1 MKYLDQINKI
11 ISRKQK
17 LAFIS
22 LTILMLVAVFLEIL
36 TLNSI
41 FILLSFFT
49 NPDSIENN
57 RFILMLKNID
67 LIVFSQSK
75 LLILFFII
83 FLSKTIFS
91 ILLIYK
97 EHAFINNTRAE
108 ISNDFFKGYL
118 YMPRIFHLRTN
129 ISETTKNITTEI
141 DVLLSALLSISII
154 TLESLVLIGLV
165 TFLLFV
171 NYKITIIS
179 FLCLLIFSISLN
191 YLNAKKVI
199 ALGKKRVKLI
209 QLRLKNIIEG
219 LSGAKIY
226 TLTGS
231 QENLIKDFN
240 ISNFSLASNNI
251 NIGFRNGLPRPLFEL
266 FILAIVVVFLIFFLK
281 NNSFLKDMI
290 PTLGVFLTAAYRL
303 APSFGKIVTN
313 IQKFQYNIAAAQKL
327 SIDKERF
334 LPLEEENKKI
344 IPIEFKSQIV
354 VKNLSF
360 SYDKNLKNEKNF
372 VLKDINLNFKSG
384 SKIGI
389 VGKSGCGKS
398 TFIDLLMG
406 ISNPQIGKIFIDGKN
421 LENCKK
427 NWHKIIGCVPQDV
440 FILDE
445 SLKKNIAFGLSDE
458 NINDEKLEKV
468 IHLSNLT
475 ELKNSLKHGV
485 DSLVGEKGS
494 RLSGG
499 QRQRIGIAR
508 ALYHNPKVL
517 FFDEATNALD
527 IETEK
532 KIVKEIFTNQQNK
545 TIFFVSHNPENL
557 RYCDEI
563 YEVVDKSIK
572 KFSKD
577 SYQ

>member
-1 MKYLDQINKI
+1 MKYFNQLNKI

-22 LTILMLVAVFLEIL
+22 LTILMLITVFLEIL

-49 NPDSIENN
+49 SPESLEHN
-57 RFILMLKNID
+57 RLILMLKNID
-67 LIVFSQSK
+67 LVIFSESK
-75 LLILFFII
+75 FLVLFFII
-83 FLSKTIFS
+83 FFSKTIFS
-91 ILLIYK
+91 IFIIYK

-108 ISNDFFKGYL
+108 ISNDFFRGYL

-141 DVLLSALLSISII
+141 DVLISALLSISVI

-165 TFLLFV
+165 IFLLFV

-179 FLCLLIFSISLN
+179 FMCLLIFSILLSF
-191 YLNAKKVI
+191 LNAKKI
-199 ALGKKRVKLI
+199 ITLGKKRVKLI
-209 QLRLKNIIEG
+209 QKRLKNIIEG

-231 QENLIKDFN
+231 QENLINNFN
-240 ISNFSLASNNI
+240 SNNYSLASNNI
-251 NIGFRNGLPRPLFEL
+251 NIGFRNGIPRPLFEL
-266 FILAIVVVFLIFFLK
+266 FILTIVVVFLIFFLK
-281 NNSFLKDMI
+281 NNSILIDII

-303 APSFGKIVTN
+303 VPSFGKILTN

-334 LPLEEENKKI
+334 VSLEEENKKI
-344 IPIEFKSQIV
+344 IPIEFENHIEI
-354 VKNLSF
+354 KNLNF
-360 SYDKNLKNEKNF
+360 SYDKNFKNDKNF
-372 VLKDINLNFKSG
+372 VLKDVNLKFKKG

-398 TFIDLLMG
+398 TLVDLLMG
-406 ISNPQIGKIFIDGKN
+406 ISSPQSGKIFIDGKN
-421 LENCKK
+421 LENFKK
-427 NWHKIIGCVPQDV
+427 NWHKVIGCVPQDV

-445 SLKKNIAFGLSDE
+445 SLKKNIAFGLPDE
-458 NINDEKLEKV
+458 DINDEKLEKA
-468 IHLSNLT
+468 IYLSNLS

-485 DSLVGEKGS
+485 DTLVGEKGS

-532 KIVKEIFTNQQNK
+532 KIIKEIFINQKNK
-545 TIFFVSHNPENL
+545 TIFFVSHNLENL

-563 YEVVDKSIK
+563 YEVVDKTTK
-572 KFSKD
+572 QFSKG
-577 SYQ
+577 SY